1 MSANENDW
9 ITKAVEDA
17 RQRKTKAPDA
27 LWTKLKALL
36 KTTLS
41 QKPIP
46 AMELQKIAMALVE
59 GVKTLEH
66 DLDQD

>member
-1 MSANENDW
+1 MSASENDW
-9 ITKAVEDA
+9 ITNAVEDA
-17 RQRKTKAPDA
+17 RRGKTKAPDA

-46 AMELQKIAMALVE
+46 
-59 GVKTLEH
+59 GGWPSF
-66 DLDQD
+66 